1 MKPTTLLVLSFSGV
15 DPRNS
20 ESQTRNARDPEVAPL
35 QLTLPGWLGV
45 ASRGVSEV
53 LCPHRA
59 LWGAVLRLPAAPW
72 PPGAPCGRAH
82 AEGRLL
88 RLSEAQLPGRG
99 PDPGS
104 V

>member
-1 MKPTTLLVLSFSGV
+1 MKPTHCWSSVSQELTPGALSPRPETPVIQKLLS
-15 DPRNS
+15 
-20 ESQTRNARDPEVAPL
+20 L

-59 LWGAVLRLPAAPW
+59 FWGAVLRLPAAPW
-72 PPGAPCGRAH
+72 PPGALCGRAH